1 MSFTLDSVCNSFG
14 MCCDYLNCVCCEVTK
29 PVQRTW
35 EMLLVYRWRRP
46 NTSCNIS
53 GEIKVDV
60 IVSHAVYM

>member
-1 MSFTLDSVCNSFG
+1 MGNIV
-14 MCCDYLNCVCCEVTK
+14 
-29 PVQRTW
+29 
-35 EMLLVYRWRRP
+35 VYRWRRP